1 MKQSFLYTSD
11 LLLLTCTDTLTFAS
25 RRKLL
30 FINYSSFFVL
40 SSIWTSSSSSRSGDE
55 DDQIRRKICS
65 THVDVCPPLGHR
77 RRRRRKCMFVQYC
90 RRRITSDRRL
100 SIYLTISPMKKRERE
115 YCIHVRA
122 N

>member
-40 SSIWTSSSSSRSGDE
+40 SSIWTSSSSRSGDE